1 MPNTLEEVERTEAL
15 LRDAVRLLTEPAT
28 TYSRAA
34 AAAVVVESLRLYR
47 RALERQRAARRA
59 RAGTTHRN
67 PRHSFRWQGSLA
79 ELSSTGASSERAR
92 VQLSANSGAAE
103 LRRIA

>member
-1 MPNTLEEVERTEAL
+1 MPNTVEEVERTEAL

-28 TYSRAA
+28 SYSRAA

-59 RAGTTHRN
+59 RGGTQRE
-67 PRHSFRWQGSLA
+67 PRHSFHWRGSLA
-79 ELSSTGASSERAR
+79 ELADAGASSDRAPAP
-92 VQLSANSGAAE
+92 LSVRGPGLLN
-103 LRRIA
+103 